1 MMFANMA
8 QAATGTDPYWAAR
21 AEAYWVA
28 RRALIP
34 PAVPPGGA
42 SQGQVQAYLAQLR
55 VHEERFQELQV
66 EWGEIQRA
74 LRVRRWGV

>member
-34 PAVPPGGA
+34 PAVPPGEA
-42 SQGQVQAYLAQLR
+42 SQGNVQTFLAQLR
-55 VHEERFQELQV
+55 VYEVRLQELQV
-66 EWGEIQRA
+66 EWGEIRRD
-74 LRVRRWGV
+74 LRVRRWGI